1 MDHPQTTAAVPDY
14 AIRYL
19 TRDPR
24 PDASLPAAFA
34 VAVARR
40 VQRFHRRLPEYGP
53 TGLVRL
59 NRLARA
65 WGLADIL
72 VKDES
77 QRFGLKAFKVLG
89 GSYAV
94 ARLVCIK
101 LGVAL
106 ADIDFHE
113 LTGEAVRRRLGRITL
128 TTATDGNH
136 GRGVAWTAQQLKQP
150 AVIYMPKGTARARV
164 EAIRAHGAA
173 VEVTDLNYDDTVRL
187 AWQQAQANGWEVIQ
201 DTAREG
207 YTEIPRWIMQGY
219 LTLGLEAVE
228 QMAATGRRPTHVLL
242 QAGVGA
248 FAGALMGFLV
258 SHYHDDP
265 PRFIVVEPQR
275 AACILAS
282 ASAGDGRPHAV
293 GGDLDTIMAGLA
305 CGEPNPATWDILRD
319 FASGY
324 VSCGD
329 FVAANGMRI
338 LAHPLPGDTA
348 VEAGESGAVGIGL
361 LDLLANAP
369 ALADLKHELAIGP
382 QSTLLCFNTE
392 GATDPAN
399 YREILW
405 YGRYPLPPGPGA
417 ASAHAT

>member
-1 MDHPQTTAAVPDY
+1 MNPSLNTSEVPEY

-19 TRDPR
+19 VRTPR
-24 PDASLPAAFA
+24 GGSAPPPFTET
-34 VAVARR
+34 VARR
-40 VQRFHRRLPEYGP
+40 VRRFHRRLPDYRP
-53 TGLVRL
+53 TDLVRL
-59 NRLARA
+59 AGLARS

-77 QRFGLKAFKVLG
+77 QRFGLEAFKVLG

-94 ARLVCIK
+94 ARRVCAK

-106 ADIDFHE
+106 EDIEYHDLIGEE
-113 LTGEAVRRRLGRITL
+113 LRRRLGRITL
-128 TTATDGNH
+128 ATATDGNH
-136 GRGVAWTAQQLKQP
+136 GRGVAWAAQQLNQP
-150 AVIYMPKGTARARV
+150 AVVFMPKGSARARV
-164 EAIRAHGAA
+164 EAIRAHGAT
-173 VEVTDLNYDDTVRL
+173 VEVTDRNYDDTVRL
-187 AWQQAQANGWEVIQ
+187 AWQQARIKGWEVIQ

-228 QMAATGRRPTHVLL
+228 QMAAAGRRPTHVLL

-258 SHYHDDP
+258 NIYRHNP
-265 PRFIVVEPQR
+265 PRFIVVEPER

-282 ASAGDGRPHAV
+282 AAAGDGRPHNV

-319 FASGY
+319 FSSGY

-338 LAHPLPGDTA
+338 LAHPLPGDVA

-361 LDLLANAP
+361 LDLLVNAP
-369 ALADLKHELAIGP
+369 ALAGLKRELAIGP
-382 QSTLLCFNTE
+382 DSTLLCFNTE

-399 YREILW
+399 YRKIIW
-405 YGRYPLPPGPGA
+405 YGRYPLPPGSDVSSGA
-417 ASAHAT
+417 

>member
-1 MDHPQTTAAVPDY
+1 MNPPPNTAAVPEY

-19 TRDPR
+19 VRGPR
-24 PDASLPAAFA
+24 RGSPPPPFAEA
-34 VAVARR
+34 VAQR
-40 VQRFHRRLPEYGP
+40 VRRFHRRLPDYRP
-53 TGLVRL
+53 TDLVRL
-59 NRLARA
+59 TGLARS
-65 WGLADIL
+65 WGLADIW

-94 ARLVCIK
+94 ARRVCAR

-106 ADIDFHE
+106 ETIDYHD
-113 LTGEAVRRRLGRITL
+113 LTGEELRRRLGRITL
-128 TTATDGNH
+128 ATATDGNH
-136 GRGVAWTAQQLKQP
+136 GRGVAWTAEQLMQP
-150 AVIYMPKGTARARV
+150 AIVFMPKGSARARV
-164 EAIRAHGAA
+164 EAIRAHGAT
-173 VEVTDLNYDDTVRL
+173 VEVTDRNYDDTVRL
-187 AWQQAQANGWEVIQ
+187 AWQQAQTNGWEVIQ

-228 QMAATGRRPTHVLL
+228 QMAAAGRRPTHVML

-258 SHYHDDP
+258 NVYRHNP
-265 PRFIVVEPQR
+265 PRFIVVEPKR

-282 ASAGDGRPHAV
+282 AAAGDGRPHTV
-293 GGDLDTIMAGLA
+293 GGDLNTIMAGLA

-319 FASGY
+319 FTSGY

-338 LAHPLPGDTA
+338 LAHPLPGDVA

-361 LDLLANAP
+361 LDLLVNAP
-369 ALADLKHELAIGP
+369 ALAGLKRELAIGP
-382 QSTLLCFNTE
+382 DTTLLCFNTE

-399 YREILW
+399 YRKILW
-405 YGRYPLPPGPGA
+405 YGHYPLPD
-417 ASAHAT
+417 